1 MICCLPPDLVRE
13 SINSVRGSN
22 LTVVVDRF
30 ILKLEL
36 EKGKRNHSGFKIGTL
51 LLRVRKA
58 AHTGAMRGAY
68 GESFENVAEVNPLI
82 LRLPE

>member
-1 MICCLPPDLVRE
+1 
-13 SINSVRGSN
+13 
-22 LTVVVDRF
+22 
-30 ILKLEL
+30 LEL